1 MPPVAMIS
9 VAEERITSLLLY
21 EQHFYL
27 MAGILC
33 VIYLLRLITPV
44 STIIFSKK
52 WNWVIPVL
60 NFVLSMAGVFILKM
74 TNATTN
80 GMKIVIVVLISAVTS
95 YGYELIKPLIQK
107 LFGKFFGPEKTEE
120 KTTT

>member
-1 MPPVAMIS
+1 MPPAATAFMS
-9 VAEERITSLLLY
+9 VAEERITDLLMY

-27 MAGILC
+27 MAGILSI
-33 VIYLLRLITPV
+33 IYLLRLITPV
-44 STIIFSKK
+44 SEIIFSKK
-52 WNWVIPVL
+52 WNWIIPIL
-60 NFVLSMAGVFILKM
+60 NLAFSCVGIFVLKM

-107 LFGKFFGPEKTEE
+107 LFGKFFSNGTV
-120 KTTT
+120 